1 MNDPHIRLDLSR
13 PDRLGLEEAVLC
25 EGKSPAQI
33 DKILDHA
40 SEAGASL
47 LLTRLPDER
56 LGSLA
61 ARHRER
67 LDHDHLSR
75 TAYFA
80 WQPRSGGELTAAVLS
95 AGTSDA
101 PVAAEAARTLKYYG
115 KGALEIGDVGVA
127 GLWRLMER
135 IDEIRR
141 LPVVIVVS
149 GMDAALPSVVGGLV
163 PGLIVAVPTSTGYG
177 VAAGGKTALRAA
189 LASCAPGIAVVNID
203 NGYGAACV
211 ALRALGLSWGEGTTS
226 R

>member
-1 MNDPHIRLDLSR
+1 MNDDPHVKLDLKR
-13 PDRLGLEEAVLC
+13 PERVGLEEAVLC
-25 EGKSPAQI
+25 EGKSSTQI
-33 DKILDHA
+33 DAILDRA
-40 SEAGASL
+40 VEAAVPL
-47 LLTRLPDER
+47 LLTRLSEER
-56 LGSLA
+56 LGTLA
-61 ARHRER
+61 ARHRGR
-67 LDHDHLSR
+67 LDHDELSR
-75 TAYFA
+75 TAYFD
-80 WQPRSGGELTAAVLS
+80 WRPKGDEKLTAAVLS

-101 PVAAEAARTLKYYG
+101 RVAAEAARTLKYYG

-163 PGLIVAVPTSTGYG
+163 PGLVVAVPTSTGYG

-189 LASCAPGIAVVNID
+189 LASCAPGVAVVNID

-211 ALRALGLSWGEGTTS
+211 ALRALGLSRGVPPG
-226 R
+226 